1 MKSKTIL
8 TFISLVLVFILQSC
22 GIGISRFVKNAPR
35 LGMTKQAFIDAY
47 GVPLRQN
54 IFYDENSS
62 YCEELI
68 YRELINNSGEERA
81 INSIFLFRDGKLDS
95 QFQEDDREYQ
105 HKLER
110 LREQQLIKDRIET
123 EKERIAVEKE
133 RIEKERKEKKE

>member
-1 MKSKTIL
+1 MP
-8 TFISLVLVFILQSC
+8 
-22 GIGISRFVKNAPR
+22 PR

-133 RIEKERKEKKE
+133 RIEKEKKEKKE